1 MADAAILVVC
11 GDATRR
17 GGFVRALSTAGW
29 TNILAASSAAE
40 AAGCLGRASCACAI
54 VDNELTDIP
63 GLKAV
68 PILQGFCPQLRTVF
82 CVPVNTRE
90 LEAQVRA
97 LDVLYYH
104 IGSADQ
110 LELVAAVRDAVG
122 APTPAAP
129 GARPRVLVVDDDAG
143 YQESVRAMLESA
155 GYEVSSAYSEREA
168 LDAARRER
176 PDVIL
181 LDIIMESTTDGFVFC
196 HEARRDPLLK
206 HTPILGAS
214 AIERRMDLSSPPGD
228 ERDLFPVD
236 GYLRK
241 PLAREELLSELSRL
255 LPGTCDE
262 HERPQPP
269 RESGGRTSP
278 AARGGR

>member
-1 MADAAILVVC
+1 MSTAAILVVC
-11 GDATRR
+11 GDVTRR
-17 GGFVRALSTAGW
+17 EDFVRALTTAGW
-29 TNILAASSAAE
+29 KNVLASSSAAE
-40 AAGCLGRASCACAI
+40 AAGLLGRTPCACAV
-54 VDNELTDIP
+54 VDSELADIP

-68 PILQGFCPQLRTVF
+68 RILQGVCPQAKTIF
-82 CVPVNTRE
+82 TAPANTRE

-97 LDVLYYH
+97 LDVFYYH
-104 IGSADQ
+104 ISSADQ
-110 LELVAAVRDAVG
+110 AELVAAVQDAVG
-122 APTPAAP
+122 APMPARP
-129 GARPRVLVVDDDAG
+129 SARPRVLVVDDDAG
-143 YQESVRAMLESA
+143 YQEAVRAILESA

-168 LDAARRER
+168 LDTARRER

-214 AIERRMDLSSPPGD
+214 AIEKRMDLRSPPGE

-255 LPGTCDE
+255 LPGPRDE
-262 HERPQPP
+262 HDRPEPP
-269 RESGGRTSP
+269 GEPG
-278 AARGGR
+278 

>member
-17 GGFVRALSTAGW
+17 EGFVRALSTAGW
-29 TNILAASSAAE
+29 TNVLAASSAAE
-40 AAGCLGRASCACAI
+40 AAGSLGRTACACAI
-54 VDNELTDIP
+54 VDNQLTDIP

-68 PILQGFCPQLRTVF
+68 PILQGFCPQVKTIFSVSA
-82 CVPVNTRE
+82 NTRE

-97 LDVLYYH
+97 LDVFYYH
-104 IGSADQ
+104 IGSAD
-110 LELVAAVRDAVG
+110 LSELVAAVRDAVG
-122 APTPAAP
+122 APTPA
-129 GARPRVLVVDDDAG
+129 RPRTRPKVLVVDDDAG
-143 YQESVRAMLESA
+143 YQETVRAMLESA

-176 PDVIL
+176 PDIIL

-214 AIERRMDLSSPPGD
+214 AIERRMDLCSPPG
-228 ERDLFPVD
+228 EQRDLFPVD

-255 LPGTCDE
+255 LPGTHDG
-262 HERPQPP
+262 HGRSQPP
-269 RESGGRTSP
+269 GESG
-278 AARGGR
+278 

>member
-17 GGFVRALSTAGW
+17 EDFVRALSTAGW
-29 TNILAASSAAE
+29 TNILAGPSAAE
-40 AAGCLGRASCACAI
+40 AAGCMGRTSCPCAI
-54 VDNELTDIP
+54 VDSELTDIP

-68 PILQGFCPQLRTVF
+68 PILQGFCPQVKTIF
-82 CVPVNTRE
+82 SVPANTRE

-97 LDVLYYH
+97 LDVFYYH
-104 IGSADQ
+104 IGPADQ
-110 LELVAAVRDAVG
+110 PELVAAVRDAVG
-122 APTPAAP
+122 EPTPAAVR
-129 GARPRVLVVDDDAG
+129 ARPRVLVVDDDAG
-143 YQESVRAMLESA
+143 YQESVRAMLETA

-176 PDVIL
+176 PDIIL

-214 AIERRMDLSSPPGD
+214 AIEKRMDLHSPPGE
-228 ERDLFPVD
+228 ERALFPVD

-255 LPGTCDE
+255 LPGTRDE
-262 HERPQPP
+262 HERSQPP
-269 RESGGRTSP
+269 GESG
-278 AARGGR
+278 